1 MKGPNPKCPC
11 CGLPLYQLERWNN
24 GGEKFWV
31 MACICGW
38 EEE

>member
-1 MKGPNPKCPC
+1 MRGPEDKCPN
-11 CGLPLYQLERWNN
+11 CGLPLHQLERWRND
-24 GGEKFWV
+24 GGIFWV